1 MELLTLDTL
10 TKSETSES
18 VDLTSSLMP
27 LRRFASELG
36 EGPLTDS
43 SVASWNVELTTR
55 FRTSRVN
62 LAMSAVYYER
72 DFLYAHTPVRGAE
85 IWRKKILS
93 FKYFLSCNGDD

>member
-1 MELLTLDTL
+1 
-10 TKSETSES
+10 
-18 VDLTSSLMP
+18 MP
-27 LRRFASELG
+27 LRSFAPELG

-43 SVASWNVELTTR
+43 SVASWNVQLTTR

-62 LAMSAVYYER
+62 LAMSAVCYER